1 MPNGVSS
8 SGFKMKPARTLA
20 LASALTSGVIAAAH
34 PSAEAVGN
42 PLGAGTDP
50 PNILFVAFDDVG
62 IDQWANFGW
71 SLNTPAPI
79 ASTPVVSAI
88 CDAGVRFHN
97 NWTMP
102 NCTPSRACFITGRYP
117 FRTNCTTAITNAMLA
132 YTSLNG
138 AEWTIGSVLKTA
150 GYATGWFGKW
160 HCGEQ
165 VYGGATPLYFGF
177 DRFESNA
184 NGYVPSIDTT
194 WGGQLA
200 GDSGTG
206 GPIPGRVPCG
216 VLTTLAEG
224 PCCLPDGSC
233 VSGLTGLEC
242 AELGGVTPLANDS
255 QGNVVPA
262 ADCSG
267 CGSINFSITNAYN
280 TWMMNSGTTP
290 ENATSAITHEPM
302 LLAETRHAR
311 EWLTDLDATHPEQP
325 WLCVLHF
332 NDAHD
337 PVQTPPPSL
346 APVDATTDVD
356 CESAQG
362 KKLTFPRMIEA
373 GDKALGN
380 LLVDRGLGAWN
391 ADGTFALADLEKAN
405 TVIVFTADNGT
416 FYPTV
421 RLPFDPLR
429 AKGTPYQTGV
439 WTPLAIAGPGVA
451 VGGNCQAPVNS
462 VDVFQAICELGG
474 VNPRDVVPASHT
486 LDSKSLAPYL
496 KDPSHAFTTPFN
508 FTYTGNGAID
518 PNDPALPCLLVG
530 DTICLDQ
537 NFTFC
542 AICEDNSGTWAGG
555 GTDCSYRYWGYT
567 CCDVYQQQFDAIANG
582 TQGVTL
588 AIPLPN
594 QQYAM
599 MFDDGD
605 GLFRYKLV
613 TLQYPDCITP
623 ACQLEFY
630 RLPRPVP
637 PVLAGLDVDAS
648 MIYTNRPD
656 PDPPNSIT
664 DPEKVILALLK
675 QRMRTLLESEPPC
688 PGDGNLTKTVD
699 AVDLEGVL
707 ASWGETM
714 SWSDFNLDGM
724 VNSEDLAI
732 VLGAWGTNCEGTP
745 GAVPSCLAQ

>member
-1 MPNGVSS
+1 
-8 SGFKMKPARTLA
+8 MKDARDSVACRLRLAGALA
-20 LASALTSGVIAAAH
+20 LGLAAAVSIS
-34 PSAEAVGN
+34 SAAAPA
-42 PLGAGTDP
+42 PLGAAGSP

-88 CDAGVRFHN
+88 CNAGVRFHN
-97 NWTMP
+97 HWTMP
-102 NCTPSRACFITGRYP
+102 NCTPSRACFLTGRYP

-138 AEWTIGSVLKTA
+138 AEWTIGSVLKTR

-194 WGGQLA
+194 WGGQVA
-200 GDSGTG
+200 GDSGSG
-206 GPIPGRVPCG
+206 GPIPGTVPCG
-216 VLTTLAEG
+216 VLTSSALG

-233 VSGLTGLEC
+233 LSGLTGLEC
-242 AELGGVTPLANDS
+242 SELGGVTPLANDS
-255 QGNVVPA
+255 QGNVIPA

-267 CGSINFSITNAYN
+267 CGSIDFSITNGYLSWTINA
-280 TWMMNSGTTP
+280 GTTP
-290 ENATSAITHEPM
+290 ANATPAITHEPM
-302 LLAETRHAR
+302 LLAETRHAL

-346 APVDATTDVD
+346 APPNAMTDVD
-356 CESAQG
+356 CESAVG

-391 ADGTFALADLEKAN
+391 PDGTFALADLQKAN

-421 RLPFDPLR
+421 RAPFDPLR
-429 AKGTPYQTGV
+429 SKGTPYQTGV
-439 WTPLAIAGPGVA
+439 WTPLAIAGPGIA
-451 VGGNCQAPVNS
+451 VGGDCEAPVNS

-486 LDSKSLAPYL
+486 LDSQSLAPYL

-508 FTYTGNGAID
+508 FTYTAEGV
-518 PNDPALPCLLVG
+518 NDPSNPPMPCLLLG
-530 DTICLDQ
+530 GTLCMDQ
-537 NFTFC
+537 NFAFC
-542 AICEDNSGTWAGG
+542 AICESNAGVWAGPVPDSMG
-555 GTDCSYRYWGYT
+555 AVCANPYMATN
-567 CCDVYQQQFDAIANG
+567 CCDVYAAQVAAGITPALP
-582 TQGVTL
+582 L
-588 AIPLPN
+588 AD
-594 QQYAM
+594 QQYGM
-599 MFDDGD
+599 MFDDGN
-605 GLFRYKLV
+605 GSHRYKLV
-613 TLQYPDCITP
+613 VLQYPDCITP

-630 RLPRPVP
+630 RLQRPIP
-637 PVLAGLDVDAS
+637 PVLAGLDIDAT
-648 MIYTNRPD
+648 MIYTNRD
-656 PDPPNSIT
+656 NTLPPLGAGESA
-664 DPEKVILALLK
+664 ILSLLK
-675 QRMRTLLESEPPC
+675 QQMKDLLESEPPC

-699 AVDLEGVL
+699 GDDLEGVL
-707 ASWGETM
+707 ATWGETM
-714 SWSDFNLDGM
+714 SWSDFNLDGI
-724 VNSEDLAI
+724 VNSKDLAI
-732 VLGAWGTNCEGTP
+732 VLGAWGTNCEGNV
-745 GAVPSCLAQ
+745 GAVPSCIE